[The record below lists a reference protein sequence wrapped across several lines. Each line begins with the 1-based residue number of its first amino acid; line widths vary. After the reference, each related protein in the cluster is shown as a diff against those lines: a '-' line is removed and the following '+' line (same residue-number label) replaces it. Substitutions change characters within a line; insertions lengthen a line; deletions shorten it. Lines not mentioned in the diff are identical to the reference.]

1 MAVCLVF
8 LLSSL
13 GLAITAQAQD
23 CPKPVP
29 GPNMNLKGN
38 DIVLQEFPDG
48 TKVTFTCEVGYQS
61 AGGSGVSTCSAGNWS
76 PVRLQCERKNCGA
89 LEAVINGDITY
100 PTSTL
105 FGDTAVVTCNAGYR
119 RVGRETIRCGD
130 AGWLDRLPV
139 CEVSKCGPP
148 PAIADGTFYPEKEEY
163 EYREVVRYTCQKDL
177 TLNGS
182 KSVSCSEDGTF
193 TPAAPTCI
201 NVQCEAPNI
210 DNAEYIAGSLNS
222 YKYKATVTHQ
232 CRTGYMMIG
241 QSTSVCEIDGE
252 WSPKLLECQRKNCGA
267 LEAVINGT
275 ITYPTSTLF
284 GDTAVV
290 TCNTGYRR
298 VGRETIRCGDA
309 GWLDRLPVCEVSKCG
324 PPPAIADGTFYP
336 EKEEY
341 EYSEVVRYSCQKD
354 LTLNG
359 SKSVSCSEDGTFT
372 PAAPTCINVQCEAP
386 NIDNADFTS
395 GSRYP
400 YKYKATVTHQCR
412 TGYMMIGQSTSVCEI
427 DGQWSPKLLECKP
440 KNCSKPVGGVNMNL
454 KDRNTP
460 TFPHGTS
467 VTLVCDAGYES
478 AGGSAVT
485 TCTTGSWSP
494 VTLKCVK
501 NNGGSSTGTTVG
513 IIIGC
518 VAGLFLVVLAIY
530 YFKKKKKAGFQK
542 GTAENETTGDGN
554 SVELQSG
561 KHSAAVGTTLLNE
574 KTSD

>member
-61 AGGSGVSTCSAGNWS
+61 GGSGGSGVSTCSAGNWS
-76 PVRLQCERKNCGA
+76 LVMLQCERKNCGA

-130 AGWLDRLPV
+130 AGWLDRLP
-139 CEVSKCGPP
+139 E
-148 PAIADGTFYPEKEEY
+148 
-163 EYREVVRYTCQKDL
+163 
-177 TLNGS
+177 
-182 KSVSCSEDGTF
+182 
-193 TPAAPTCI
+193 
-201 NVQCEAPNI
+201 
-210 DNAEYIAGSLNS
+210 
-222 YKYKATVTHQ
+222 
-232 CRTGYMMIG
+232 
-241 QSTSVCEIDGE
+241 
-252 WSPKLLECQRKNCGA
+252 
-267 LEAVINGT
+267 
-275 ITYPTSTLF
+275 
-284 GDTAVV
+284 
-290 TCNTGYRR
+290 
-298 VGRETIRCGDA
+298 
-309 GWLDRLPVCEVSKCG
+309 CEVSKCG

-341 EYSEVVRYSCQKD
+341 EYSEVVRYTCQKD

-400 YKYKATVTHQCR
+400 HKYKATVTHQCR
-412 TGYMMIGQSTSVCEI
+412 TGYRMIGQSTSVCEI
-427 DGQWSPKLLECKP
+427 DGQWSPKLLECKQLP
-440 KNCSKPVGGVNMNL
+440 
-454 KDRNTP
+454 TP
-460 TFPHGTS
+460 TTTDKPDGNKGDGDGGT
-467 VTLVCDAGYES
+467 D
-478 AGGSAVT
+478 
-485 TCTTGSWSP
+485 
-494 VTLKCVK
+494 
-501 NNGGSSTGTTVG
+501 NGGSSTGETVG

>member
-1 MAVCLVF
+1 LGFLVSCLVF
-8 LLSSL
+8 YYLVIPSRVHLSPSSFI
-13 GLAITAQAQD
+13 ITAQD

-201 NVQCEAPNI
+201 SKTLKCSPTFPNT
-210 DNAEYIAGSLNS
+210 
-222 YKYKATVTHQ
+222 K
-232 CRTGYMMIG
+232 
-241 QSTSVCEIDGE
+241 
-252 WSPKLLECQRKNCGA
+252 
-267 LEAVINGT
+267 VI
-275 ITYPTSTLF
+275 L
-284 GDTAVV
+284 
-290 TCNTGYRR
+290 
-298 VGRETIRCGDA
+298 
-309 GWLDRLPVCEVSKCG
+309 
-324 PPPAIADGTFYP
+324 
-336 EKEEY
+336 
-341 EYSEVVRYSCQKD
+341 
-354 LTLNG
+354 
-359 SKSVSCSEDGTFT
+359 
-372 PAAPTCINVQCEAP
+372 
-386 NIDNADFTS
+386 
-395 GSRYP
+395 
-400 YKYKATVTHQCR
+400 
-412 TGYMMIGQSTSVCEI
+412 
-427 DGQWSPKLLECKP
+427 
-440 KNCSKPVGGVNMNL
+440 
-454 KDRNTP
+454 DRNTP

-467 VTLVCDAGYES
+467 VTFVCDAGYES

-485 TCTTGSWSP
+485 TCTTGNWSP
-494 VTLKCVK
+494 VTLKCK
-501 NNGGSSTGTTVG
+501 SEYLRFLLPFTFMEPSS
-513 IIIGC
+513 
-518 VAGLFLVVLAIY
+518 
-530 YFKKKKKAGFQK
+530 
-542 GTAENETTGDGN
+542 
-554 SVELQSG
+554 
-561 KHSAAVGTTLLNE
+561 
-574 KTSD
+574 

>member
-290 TCNTGYRR
+290 TCNTGYKL
-298 VGRETIRCGDA
+298 VGRDTIRCGDA
-309 GWLDRLPVCEVSKCG
+309 GWLDRLPVCE
-324 PPPAIADGTFYP
+324 
-336 EKEEY
+336 E
-341 EYSEVVRYSCQKD
+341 
-354 LTLNG
+354 
-359 SKSVSCSEDGTFT
+359 
-372 PAAPTCINVQCEAP
+372 VQCKAP

-412 TGYMMIGQSTSVCEI
+412 TGYMMIGQSTSVCGI
-427 DGQWSPKLLECKP
+427 DGQWSPKLLECKQLP
-440 KNCSKPVGGVNMNL
+440 
-454 KDRNTP
+454 TP
-460 TFPHGTS
+460 TTTDKPGGKEGDGDGGT
-467 VTLVCDAGYES
+467 D
-478 AGGSAVT
+478 
-485 TCTTGSWSP
+485 
-494 VTLKCVK
+494 
-501 NNGGSSTGTTVG
+501 NGGSSTGTTVG

>member
-1 MAVCLVF
+1 MRRPSAILCWHFPKVH
-8 LLSSL
+8 LSPSSFI
-13 GLAITAQAQD
+13 ITAQD

-252 WSPKLLECQRKNCGA
+252 WSPKLLE
-267 LEAVINGT
+267 
-275 ITYPTSTLF
+275 S
-284 GDTAVV
+284 
-290 TCNTGYRR
+290 
-298 VGRETIRCGDA
+298 
-309 GWLDRLPVCEVSKCG
+309 
-324 PPPAIADGTFYP
+324 
-336 EKEEY
+336 
-341 EYSEVVRYSCQKD
+341 
-354 LTLNG
+354 
-359 SKSVSCSEDGTFT
+359 
-372 PAAPTCINVQCEAP
+372 P

-412 TGYMMIGQSTSVCEI
+412 TGYMMIGQSTSVCGI
-427 DGQWSPKLLECKP
+427 DGQWSPKLLECKR
-440 KNCSKPVGGVNMNL
+440 KP
-454 KDRNTP
+454 
-460 TFPHGTS
+460 
-467 VTLVCDAGYES
+467 
-478 AGGSAVT
+478 
-485 TCTTGSWSP
+485 
-494 VTLKCVK
+494 
-501 NNGGSSTGTTVG
+501 NN
-513 IIIGC
+513 
-518 VAGLFLVVLAIY
+518 Y
-530 YFKKKKKAGFQK
+530 YF
-542 GTAENETTGDGN
+542 
-554 SVELQSG
+554 LI
-561 KHSAAVGTTLLNE
+561 SA
-574 KTSD
+574 S

>member
-201 NVQCEAPNI
+201 KVQC
-210 DNAEYIAGSLNS
+210 
-222 YKYKATVTHQ
+222 K
-232 CRTGYMMIG
+232 
-241 QSTSVCEIDGE
+241 
-252 WSPKLLECQRKNCGA
+252 
-267 LEAVINGT
+267 
-275 ITYPTSTLF
+275 
-284 GDTAVV
+284 
-290 TCNTGYRR
+290 
-298 VGRETIRCGDA
+298 
-309 GWLDRLPVCEVSKCG
+309 
-324 PPPAIADGTFYP
+324 
-336 EKEEY
+336 
-341 EYSEVVRYSCQKD
+341 
-354 LTLNG
+354 
-359 SKSVSCSEDGTFT
+359 
-372 PAAPTCINVQCEAP
+372 AP

-412 TGYMMIGQSTSVCEI
+412 TGYMMIGQSTSVCGI

-467 VTLVCDAGYES
+467 VTFVCDAGYES

-485 TCTTGSWSP
+485 TCTTGNWSP

-501 NNGGSSTGTTVG
+501 KLPTPTTTDKPGGKEGDGDGGTDNGGSSTGTTVG

>member
-1 MAVCLVF
+1 SDCSSYISCLVF
-8 LLSSL
+8 YYLVIPSRVHLSPSSFI
-13 GLAITAQAQD
+13 ITAQD

-29 GPNMNLKGN
+29 GPNMNLKDS

-61 AGGSGVSTCSAGNWS
+61 GGSGVSTCSAGNWS
-76 PVRLQCERKNCGA
+76 LVMLQCKRKNCGA
-89 LEAVINGDITY
+89 LEAVINGD
-100 PTSTL
+100 
-105 FGDTAVVTCNAGYR
+105 
-119 RVGRETIRCGD
+119 
-130 AGWLDRLPV
+130 
-139 CEVSKCGPP
+139 
-148 PAIADGTFYPEKEEY
+148 
-163 EYREVVRYTCQKDL
+163 
-177 TLNGS
+177 
-182 KSVSCSEDGTF
+182 
-193 TPAAPTCI
+193 
-201 NVQCEAPNI
+201 
-210 DNAEYIAGSLNS
+210 
-222 YKYKATVTHQ
+222 
-232 CRTGYMMIG
+232 
-241 QSTSVCEIDGE
+241 
-252 WSPKLLECQRKNCGA
+252 
-267 LEAVINGT
+267 

-427 DGQWSPKLLECKP
+427 DGQWSPKLLECKR
-440 KNCSKPVGGVNMNL
+440 K
-454 KDRNTP
+454 T
-460 TFPHGTS
+460 
-467 VTLVCDAGYES
+467 
-478 AGGSAVT
+478 
-485 TCTTGSWSP
+485 
-494 VTLKCVK
+494 
-501 NNGGSSTGTTVG
+501 NNNYFLISSTVWQ
-513 IIIGC
+513 IIT
-518 VAGLFLVVLAIY
+518 FQM
-530 YFKKKKKAGFQK
+530 FKFGFYNLCIM
-542 GTAENETTGDGN
+542 AFFY
-554 SVELQSG
+554 SVQVQIFEERSP
-561 KHSAAVGTTLLNE
+561 SPS
-574 KTSD
+574 TSFNLYIFIPS

>member
-290 TCNTGYRR
+290 TCNTGYKL
-298 VGRETIRCGDA
+298 VGRDTIRCGDA
-309 GWLDRLPVCEVSKCG
+309 GWLDRLPVCE
-324 PPPAIADGTFYP
+324 
-336 EKEEY
+336 E
-341 EYSEVVRYSCQKD
+341 
-354 LTLNG
+354 
-359 SKSVSCSEDGTFT
+359 
-372 PAAPTCINVQCEAP
+372 VQCKAP

-412 TGYMMIGQSTSVCEI
+412 TGYMMIGQSTSVCGI

-467 VTLVCDAGYES
+467 VTFVCDAGYES

-485 TCTTGSWSP
+485 TCTTGNWSP

-501 NNGGSSTGTTVG
+501 KLPTPTTTDKPGGKEGDGDGGTDNGGSSTGTTVG

-530 YFKKKKKAGFQK
+530 YFKKKKKAG
-542 GTAENETTGDGN
+542 
-554 SVELQSG
+554 